1 MNCNE
6 VSQSLL
12 SYLDNELNLQ
22 ERNSIEAHLS
32 ACPNCRK
39 EMEALAETQREL
51 RQALESMTAG
61 VSPSPLTWATIKQRL
76 AIKEHGRISILSGG
90 KVKMKEGLRAL
101 KSPRPVWNKALAG
114 ALSVAMVLGL
124 CLTILLV
131 TGPSSSTPAVASE
144 LSKFSSYSELKAF
157 LQTNPDAYRYDSLV
171 NWGDAVFGAAEE
183 KTDSAPSAQ
192 DYSTTNIQ
200 VEGVDE
206 ADIVKTDGEFIYL
219 VSDTSIIIA
228 KAYPVEEAQV
238 LAEIKLDESVDGI
251 FINEDKLVVI
261 HENWNDWVI
270 RYEGSEKEYM
280 PDPVELPVPQTYIKV
295 YDISE
300 RSNPVLVR
308 DMSVDGSYF
317 GSRMVGDY
325 VYAIIS
331 ASAYE
336 QDGEV
341 ELPVIHPASTDDS
354 TDVKVEATDIYYI
367 DTTDY
372 YYSFTTIA
380 SVNIKDDDQ
389 EPEYETILMGAN
401 SNLYVSLNNVFITSI
416 AWSKASVLSESSVWS
431 ENSEK
436 TAIYRIRTSGGEIAY
451 EANGEVPGRVLNQF
465 SMDEYQG
472 YFRIATTTTA
482 NHVYILDMDLDIV
495 GSLENLAPGEQIY
508 SARFTGDRG
517 YLVTYIKT
525 DPLFV
530 IDLSNPYLPEV
541 LGELEITG
549 YSDYLHPYGENYLLG
564 IGKEAVPAE
573 EGDFSWYQGVKIS
586 VFDITDFTDPIETA
600 KEIIG
605 DRGTESPVLQDHKAL
620 LFDEEKNL
628 LVIPIWLA
636 EIDEAKYPYGDI
648 PPYAYGDI
656 VYQGAYVFQI
666 SPEDGI
672 ELKGRITHYDDPIQ
686 VEDYYYG
693 DNSVQ
698 RSLYIGNVLYTI
710 SEAKI
715 KMNDL
720 DTLNELGEIQLP

>member
-12 SYLDNELNLQ
+12 SYLDNEVNPQ

-61 VSPSPLTWATIKQRL
+61 VSPSPHAWATIKQRL
-76 AIKEHGRISILSGG
+76 VAKEHQGVSILSGG

-124 CLTILLV
+124 CLTILLM
-131 TGPSSSTPAVASE
+131 TDPSSSPPAVASE
-144 LSKFSSYSELKAF
+144 LTKFSSYSELKAF
-157 LQTNPDAYRYDSLV
+157 LRENPEAYRYDSMES
-171 NWGDAVFGAAEE
+171 WGNVVFGAAEE
-183 KTDSAPSAQ
+183 KDSSAPSAN

-206 ADIVKTDGEFIYL
+206 ADIVKTDGDFIYL
-219 VSDTSIIIA
+219 VSGNEVIIA
-228 KAYPVEEAQV
+228 EAYDPVHEAEV
-238 LAEIKLDESVDGI
+238 LAEIKLDERIDGI
-251 FINEDKLVVI
+251 FVNGDKLVVI
-261 HENWNDWVI
+261 HENWNDWVV

-280 PDPVELPVPQTYIKV
+280 PDTVELTVPQTYIKV

-308 DMSVDGSYF
+308 NMSIDGNYF

-341 ELPVIHPASTDDS
+341 ELPVIHPDSTNDS
-354 TDVKVEATDIYYI
+354 TDVKVDANDIYYI
-367 DTTDY
+367 DTADY
-372 YYSFTTIA
+372 YYNFTTIA
-380 SVNIKDDDQ
+380 SVNVKEDDQ

-401 SNLYVSLNNVFITSI
+401 SNLYVSLNNIFITSI
-416 AWSKASVLSESSVWS
+416 LWGV
-431 ENSEK
+431 NSEK
-436 TAIYRIRTSGGEIAY
+436 TAIHRIRTSGGDIAY

-472 YFRIATTTTA
+472 FFRIATTTTA
-482 NHVYILDMDLDIV
+482 NHVYILNMNLDIV
-495 GSLENLAPGEQIY
+495 GSLEDLAPGEQIY
-508 SARFTGDRG
+508 SARFIGDKG
-517 YLVTYIKT
+517 YIVTFKQV

-530 IDLSNPYLPEV
+530 IDLTNPLDPKELGYLK
-541 LGELEITG
+541 ITG

-564 IGKEAVPAE
+564 IGKEAVPVE
-573 EGDFSWYQGVKIS
+573 EEDFSWYQGVKIS
-586 VFDITDFTDPIETA
+586 IFDVTSFTDPIETA

-620 LFDEEKNL
+620 LFDKEKNL

-648 PPYAYGDI
+648 PPNAYGDI
-656 VYQGAYVFQI
+656 VWQGAYVFHI

-672 ELKGRITHYDDPIQ
+672 ELKGRITHYDDLSQ
-686 VEDYYYG
+686 VEGYYYG

>member
-1 MNCNE
+1 
-6 VSQSLL
+6 
-12 SYLDNELNLQ
+12 
-22 ERNSIEAHLS
+22 
-32 ACPNCRK
+32 
-39 EMEALAETQREL
+39 
-51 RQALESMTAG
+51 
-61 VSPSPLTWATIKQRL
+61 
-76 AIKEHGRISILSGG
+76 
-90 KVKMKEGLRAL
+90 
-101 KSPRPVWNKALAG
+101 
-114 ALSVAMVLGL
+114 
-124 CLTILLV
+124 
-131 TGPSSSTPAVASE
+131 
-144 LSKFSSYSELKAF
+144 
-157 LQTNPDAYRYDSLV
+157 
-171 NWGDAVFGAAEE
+171 
-183 KTDSAPSAQ
+183 
-192 DYSTTNIQ
+192 
-200 VEGVDE
+200 VDE

-219 VSDTSIIIA
+219 VSDTSVIIA

-238 LAEIKLDESVDGI
+238 LAEIKLDERVDGI

-280 PDPVELPVPQTYIKV
+280 PDIVELPVPQTYIKV

-308 DMSVDGSYF
+308 DMSVDGNYF

-325 VYAIIS
+325 LYAIIS

-341 ELPVIHPASTDDS
+341 ELPVIHPASTDVS
-354 TDVKVEATDIYYI
+354 TDVKVDATDIYYI
-367 DTTDY
+367 DTADY
-372 YYSFTTIA
+372 YYNFTTIT
-380 SVNIKDDDQ
+380 SVNVKEDDQ

-401 SNLYVSLNNVFITSI
+401 SNLYVSLNNIFITSI
-416 AWSKASVLSESSVWS
+416 LWG

-436 TAIYRIRTSGGEIAY
+436 TAIYRIRTSSGEIAY

-482 NHVYILDMDLDIV
+482 NNVYILNMSNLDIV
-495 GSLENLAPGEQIY
+495 GSLEDLAPGEQIY
-508 SARFTGDRG
+508 SARFMGDKG
-517 YLVTYIKT
+517 YVVTFKQV

-530 IDLSNPYLPEV
+530 IDLTNPLDPKELGYLK
-541 LGELEITG
+541 ITG

-573 EGDFSWYQGVKIS
+573 EEDFSWYQGVKIS
-586 VFDITDFTDPIETA
+586 VFDITDFTDPIEIA
-600 KEIIG
+600 KEVIG

-656 VYQGAYVFQI
+656 VWQGAYVFKI
-666 SPEDGI
+666 SPEDI
-672 ELKGRITHYDDPIQ
+672 ELKGRITHYDDLSQ
-686 VEDYYYG
+686 MEGYYYG
-693 DNSVQ
+693 YNSVQ
-698 RSLYIGNVLYTI
+698 RSLYIDNVLYTI

-720 DTLNELGEIQLP
+720 DTLNELGEMQLP